1 MVVNWRGLSGK
12 DSVRASEH
20 EAKMAGLS
28 FDNYQRNAHVSK
40 VSGAD
45 VKATSTGTT
54 IVGVKFAGGVVIAAD
69 TRSTQGP
76 IVADKNCA
84 KLHRISPRIW
94 CAGAGTAADTE
105 AVTQLVGSN
114 IELHSLYTN
123 RSPRVVSALQMLKQ
137 HLFKYQGH
145 IGAYLIVAGVD
156 PTGAH
161 LFSIHAHGS
170 TDVGYYQSLGS
181 GSLAAMAVLESH
193 WKPDMTKEEAIQLAA
208 DAIEAGIWNDL
219 GSGSNVDVCVMEIGK
234 DAEYLRNYRT
244 PNVREAKQ
252 KSYKFERGTTAVLKE
267 SIVKICDIEE
277 HAVDITA

>member
-1 MVVNWRGLSGK
+1 MS
-12 DSVRASEH
+12 
-20 EAKMAGLS
+20 MAGLS
-28 FDNYQRNAHVSK
+28 FDNYQRNSFLAGNSHTQP
-40 VSGAD
+40 
-45 VKATSTGTT
+45 KATSTGTT
-54 IVGVKFAGGVVIAAD
+54 IVGVKYKNGVVIAAD

-84 KLHRISPRIW
+84 KLHRISPKIW

-105 AVTQLVGSN
+105 AVTQLIGSN
-114 IELHSLYTN
+114 IELHSLYTS
-123 RSPRVVSALQMLKQ
+123 REPRVVSALQMLKQ

-170 TDVGYYQSLGS
+170 TDVGYYLSLGS

-193 WKPDMTKEEAIQLAA
+193 WKQDLSKDEAIKLAS
-208 DAIEAGIWNDL
+208 DAIQAGIWNDL

-234 DAEYLRNYRT
+234 DAEYLRNYLT
-244 PNVREAKQ
+244 PNVRESKQ
-252 KSYKFERGTTAVLKE
+252 RSYKFPRGTTAVLKE
-267 SIVKICDIEE
+267 SIINVCDVQEE
-277 HAVDITA
+277 QIDITA